1 MRKIPLKNYFVLLV
15 IVIITI
21 ILTLYLS
28 SVYKEKNKT
37 TTVMH
42 EYISEITEKELTDY
56 IIEKPIIFMYI
67 SDKFDLTNDQFE
79 EDLKKE
85 IKKNNLKDYFVYLN
99 SSELTTE
106 FINFFKTNYN
116 LEIDVN
122 KTPILVLINDGEVK
136 DIQYIDVTNYN
147 IEQIVKSEV
156 IKW

>member
-67 SDKFDLTNDQFE
+67 SDKFDLTNDKFE

-99 SSELTTE
+99 CSELTTK

-116 LEIDVN
+116 LEIDIN
-122 KTPILVLINDGEVK
+122 KTPILVLINDGKVK

-156 IKW
+156 IK

>member
-85 IKKNNLKDYFVYLN
+85 IKKNNLKDYFVYLY

-156 IKW
+156 IK

>member
-122 KTPILVLINDGEVK
+122 KTPILVLINDGKVK

-156 IKW
+156 IK

>member
-156 IKW
+156 IK